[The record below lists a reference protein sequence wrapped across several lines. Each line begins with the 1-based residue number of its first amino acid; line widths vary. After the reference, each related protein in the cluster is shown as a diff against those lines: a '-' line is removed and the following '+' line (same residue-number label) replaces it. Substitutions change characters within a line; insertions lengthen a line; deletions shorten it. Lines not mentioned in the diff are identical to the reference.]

1 MVSEREI
8 TIMDHVIQVIRLYEN
23 SQDWLG
29 YLNALKT
36 EDRAEVHK
44 ECERLLN
51 DGYTQE

>member
-23 SQDWLG
+23 NSDWLG
-29 YLNALKT
+29 YLDALKD
-36 EDRAEVHK
+36 EDRAEVYK

-51 DGYTQE
+51 DGYKEE